1 MKLDILQE
9 AKYAN
14 PKFTQLQRFLNN
26 GVPKDG
32 YFIMFQDDEKHIIS
46 SIVFEKDEEGDFVG
60 VEFVD
65 SEDAVAYRPDY
76 FFDNVEVYQSKRV
89 L

>member
-14 PKFTQLQRFLNN
+14 PKLTQLQRFLNN
-26 GVPKDG
+26 EVPKDG
-32 YFIMFQDDEKHIIS
+32 YIIMFQDDEKHIIS
-46 SIVFEKDEEGDFVG
+46 SIYFENDEDGEYVG

-65 SEDAVAYRPDY
+65 SEDAVAYNPDY
-76 FFDNVEVYQSKRV
+76 FFDNVEVYQAKRV